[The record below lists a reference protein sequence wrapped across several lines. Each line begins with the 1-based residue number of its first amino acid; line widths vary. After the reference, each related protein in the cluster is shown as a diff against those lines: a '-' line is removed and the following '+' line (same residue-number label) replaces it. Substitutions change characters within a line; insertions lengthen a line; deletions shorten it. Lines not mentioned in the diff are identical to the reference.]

1 MTAVPAAV
9 RCLALDATAAVV
21 TRALAEQGVEAVLLK
36 GAGLARRLGL
46 ERQRIYSDI
55 DLLVAP
61 ASFATAQRV
70 LADLGCRSALPE
82 ERPDRR
88 SHWYE
93 RPWRVPGPVPLT
105 VDLHRGF
112 HGVAD
117 PEALWSSLSGAAVR
131 IPLAGGTV
139 AVPDETGTALLVALH
154 AAAPG
159 RSGRPLADLERALE
173 VFAPETWRAAADL
186 AARTGAVPLFALG
199 LRLTPAGAELAAA
212 LGLPRRTTPA
222 LWIRAHRGSPV
233 ALTLAQLAELPT
245 ARDRLRHLVPRLFP
259 SPAAMRHSSALA
271 RRGPAGLF
279 LAHLARVL
287 RNLGRLPAALAEL
300 RVAGRAVRRSAVADR
315 PRPPGRGAARGGALP
330 AVFRL
335 ARRGG
340 LPALRTALWAA
351 RAARLA
357 RIQVA
362 RHDLASV
369 RLPAPPPGAGAHRH
383 AVLGVLRRTG
393 ANCLQRSLVLQRW
406 YGSQRVAR
414 TLVIGV
420 TAPSSGFHAHAWL
433 DGETDARR
441 EAMVEILRRPTP
453 QDWLTDAAQGS

>member
-1 MTAVPAAV
+1 MTAVPAAI

-21 TRALAEQGVEAVLLK
+21 TRALADHGVDVVLLK
-36 GAGLARRLGL
+36 GAGLARQLGL

-61 ASFATAQRV
+61 ASFAAAQQV

-82 ERPDRR
+82 EQPDRR

-117 PEALWSSLSGAAVR
+117 PEALWTALSRAAVR
-131 IPLAGGTV
+131 IPLAGGSV
-139 AVPDETGTALLVALH
+139 AVPDEVGTALLAALH

-159 RSGRPLADLERALE
+159 RSGRPLIDLERALE
-173 VFAPETWRAAADL
+173 VIHPDTWRAAADL

-199 LRLTPAGAELAAA
+199 LRLTPAGAALATT
-212 LGLPRRTTPA
+212 LSLPRRTTPA
-222 LWIRAHRGSPV
+222 RWIRAHRGSPV

-245 ARDRLRHLVPRLFP
+245 ARDRLWHLVPRLFP
-259 SPAAMRHSSALA
+259 SPAAMRHSSTLA
-271 RRGPAGLF
+271 RCGPAGLF
-279 LAHLARVL
+279 LAHLGRLL
-287 RNLGRLPAALAEL
+287 RNLGGLPAALAEL
-300 RVAGRAVRRSAVADR
+300 RVAARAVRQLAVGDR
-315 PRPPGRGAARGGALP
+315 PRPPGRGPAGPAWRGGLP
-330 AVFRL
+330 AVLRL

-340 LPALRTALWAA
+340 LPALHTAVWTA
-351 RAARLA
+351 RAVRQA

-369 RLPAPPPGAGAHRH
+369 RLPAPPPGSGAHRH
-383 AVLGVLRRTG
+383 VVLGVLHRTG
-393 ANCLQRSLVLQRW
+393 ANCLQRALVLQRW

-433 DGETDARR
+433 DEETDAQRK
-441 EAMVEILRRPTP
+441 AMVEILRRPTP
-453 QDWLTDAAQGS
+453 QDWLVPRL